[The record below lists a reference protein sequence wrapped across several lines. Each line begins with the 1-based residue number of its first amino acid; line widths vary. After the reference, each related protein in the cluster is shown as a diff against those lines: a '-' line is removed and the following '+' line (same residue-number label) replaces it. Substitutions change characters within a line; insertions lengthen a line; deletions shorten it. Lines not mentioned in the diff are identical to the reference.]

1 MLRATSDLA
10 LDLVQLRERSAV
22 PAHALPMGCWPAG
35 RLKEGCALFSLPPQV
50 ANATAFVRDPL
61 PQNGFLR
68 VAVPGCS
75 LPDTLMEFGNCKG
88 VEAREKGGVAE
99 PGW

>member
-1 MLRATSDLA
+1 MRALLS
-10 LDLVQLRERSAV
+10 
-22 PAHALPMGCWPAG
+22 
-35 RLKEGCALFSLPPQV
+35 PPV